1 MSRGAVGRG
10 ISRKL
15 LPFVLVASLAAPLA
29 IAEPPTRSVIEGTL
43 VDRADLVF
51 ALPGYWKEKPLDG
64 GVEFWR
70 GEHEQLIAA
79 VYAPPDGK
87 RGADAVQ
94 MMSTVQRLAVEQ
106 VCESGGNVSKAE
118 PVKIS
123 GLVAVRF
130 TASCQKPQM
139 VSTLV
144 AATAHE
150 RMLSFEYY
158 DYHAKPNLAAHAVIA
173 ARILGTVRL
182 KPLPTKAR

>member
-1 MSRGAVGRG
+1 MG
-10 ISRKL
+10 
-15 LPFVLVASLAAPLA
+15 
-29 IAEPPTRSVIEGTL
+29 EPPKRGVVEGTL
-43 VDRADLVF
+43 VDRADVGF
-51 ALPGYWKEKPLDG
+51 VLPGFWREKPLDG

-70 GEHEQLIAA
+70 GEHEQVIAA

-87 RGADAVQ
+87 RGVDAVQ

-106 VCESGGNVSKAE
+106 VCESGANVSKAE
-118 PVKIS
+118 PIKVP

-158 DYHAKPNLAAHAVIA
+158 DYRPSAQLAAHSANA
-173 ARILGTVRL
+173 TKLLASVRL